1 MDSSLIGMTV
11 AIVILVMC
19 SAYFS
24 ATETAFTSLNTIR
37 MKTWAENGD
46 KRAARALA
54 VGEDYDK
61 LLSSIL
67 IGNNIVNIT
76 ATTIST
82 LLFTKIFV
90 TYGAT
95 ISTVVITIV
104 VLIFGE
110 ISPKSVAKEFPERFA
125 MFSAPIL
132 RVIILVLTPLNFL
145 FSMWKKLLS
154 KIFKPSGDDG
164 ITEEELMGIVD
175 QAESEGGLDAHE
187 GDLIRASIEFNE
199 LDVSDILT
207 PRVDLVAVDEEST
220 MQEVGALFVE
230 NGYSRLPI
238 YHETIDNIIGVVHQK
253 DFYKARVRG
262 EDRLA
267 MIKSPV
273 VYTTPNTKIF
283 KLLRILQ
290 MNKVHMAVVVDEYGG
305 TEGMVTMED
314 LLETIVGDLDDEHEE
329 DNAVVT
335 LADGVYEVGG
345 DVPVNELEGLL
356 GEDIFENADCDTI
369 GGFITETLGR
379 IPQAGETLPLETL
392 GYTLTVAEATPR
404 AVTKVTITRTAEK
417 TADPQ
422 PAPEQK
428 RRFGRKKDRDGEK

>member
-187 GDLIRASIEFNE
+187 GDLIRASIEFND

-230 NGYSRLPI
+230 NGYSRLPV
-238 YHETIDNIIGVVHQK
+238 YHETIDNIIGVIHQK

-305 TEGMVTMED
+305 TEGIVTLED
-314 LLETIVGDLDDEHEE
+314 ILEELVGEIWDEHDEVTEFLRKQPDGSYNIDCTTDLDDMYDLFEIKGECE
-329 DNAVVT
+329 ASTVSGWVLEQIDRIPKQ
-335 LADGVYEVGG
+335 G
-345 DVPVNELEGLL
+345 DHFIAEGL
-356 GEDIFENADCDTI
+356 EVTVTAVDNRRVMEINVKPV
-369 GGFITETLGR
+369 
-379 IPQAGETLPLETL
+379 PQE
-392 GYTLTVAEATPR
+392 
-404 AVTKVTITRTAEK
+404 TAES
-417 TADPQ
+417 DD
-422 PAPEQK
+422 E
-428 RRFGRKKDRDGEK
+428 

>member
-132 RVIILVLTPLNFL
+132 RVIIVVLTPLNFL

-187 GDLIRASIEFNE
+187 GDLIRASIEFND

-230 NGYSRLPI
+230 NGYSRLPV
-238 YHETIDNIIGVVHQK
+238 YHETIDNIIGVIHQK

-305 TEGMVTMED
+305 TEGIVTLED
-314 LLETIVGDLDDEHEE
+314 ILEELVGEIWDEHDEVTEFLHKQPDGSYNIDCTTDLDDMYDLFEIKGECE
-329 DNAVVT
+329 ASTVSGWVLEQIDRIPKQ
-335 LADGVYEVGG
+335 G
-345 DVPVNELEGLL
+345 DHFIAEGL
-356 GEDIFENADCDTI
+356 EVTVTAVDNRRVMEINVKPV
-369 GGFITETLGR
+369 
-379 IPQAGETLPLETL
+379 PQEK
-392 GYTLTVAEATPR
+392 AESDD
-404 AVTKVTITRTAEK
+404 E
-417 TADPQ
+417 
-422 PAPEQK
+422 
-428 RRFGRKKDRDGEK
+428 

>member
-54 VGEDYDK
+54 LEQDYDK

-132 RVIILVLTPLNFL
+132 RVIIVVLTPLNFL

-187 GDLIRASIEFNE
+187 GDLIRASIEFND

-238 YHETIDNIIGVVHQK
+238 YHETIDNIIGVIHQK

-305 TEGMVTMED
+305 TEGIVTLED
-314 LLETIVGDLDDEHEE
+314 ILEELVGEIWDEHDEVTEFLHKQPDGSYNIDCTTDLDDMYDLFEIKGECE
-329 DNAVVT
+329 ASTVSGWVLEQIDRIPKQ
-335 LADGVYEVGG
+335 G
-345 DVPVNELEGLL
+345 DHFIAEGL
-356 GEDIFENADCDTI
+356 EVTVTAVDNRRVMEINVKPV
-369 GGFITETLGR
+369 
-379 IPQAGETLPLETL
+379 PQEK
-392 GYTLTVAEATPR
+392 AESDD
-404 AVTKVTITRTAEK
+404 E
-417 TADPQ
+417 
-422 PAPEQK
+422 
-428 RRFGRKKDRDGEK
+428 

>member
-90 TYGAT
+90 TYVAT

-305 TEGMVTMED
+305 TEGIVTLED
-314 LLETIVGDLDDEHEE
+314 ILEELVGEIWDEHDEVTEFLHKQPDGSYNIDCTTDLDDMYDLFEIKGECE
-329 DNAVVT
+329 ASTVSGWVLEQIDRIPKQ
-335 LADGVYEVGG
+335 G
-345 DVPVNELEGLL
+345 DHFIAEGL
-356 GEDIFENADCDTI
+356 EV
-369 GGFITETLGR
+369 
-379 IPQAGETLPLETL
+379 
-392 GYTLTVAEATPR
+392 TVT
-404 AVTKVTITRTAEK
+404 AVDNRRVMEINVK
-417 TADPQ
+417 
-422 PAPEQK
+422 PAPQ
-428 RRFGRKKDRDGEK
+428 EKAESDDE

>member
-1 MDSSLIGMTV
+1 MIGMTV

-230 NGYSRLPI
+230 NGYSRLPV
-238 YHETIDNIIGVVHQK
+238 YHETIDNIIGVIHQK

-305 TEGMVTMED
+305 TEGIVTLED
-314 LLETIVGDLDDEHEE
+314 ILEELVGEIWDEHDEVTEFLHKQPDGSYNIDCTTDLDDMYDLFEIKGECE
-329 DNAVVT
+329 ASTVSGWVLEQIDRIPKQ
-335 LADGVYEVGG
+335 G
-345 DVPVNELEGLL
+345 DHFIAEGL
-356 GEDIFENADCDTI
+356 EVTVTAVDNRRVMEINVKPV
-369 GGFITETLGR
+369 
-379 IPQAGETLPLETL
+379 PQEK
-392 GYTLTVAEATPR
+392 AESDD
-404 AVTKVTITRTAEK
+404 E
-417 TADPQ
+417 
-422 PAPEQK
+422 
-428 RRFGRKKDRDGEK
+428 

>member
-154 KIFKPSGDDG
+154 KIFKPSSDDG

-305 TEGMVTMED
+305 TEGIVTLED
-314 LLETIVGDLDDEHEE
+314 ILEELVGEIWDEHDEVTEFLHKQPDGSYNIDCTTDLDDMYDLFEIKGECE
-329 DNAVVT
+329 ASTVSGWVLEQIDRIPKQ
-335 LADGVYEVGG
+335 G
-345 DVPVNELEGLL
+345 DHFIAEGL
-356 GEDIFENADCDTI
+356 EV
-369 GGFITETLGR
+369 
-379 IPQAGETLPLETL
+379 
-392 GYTLTVAEATPR
+392 TVT
-404 AVTKVTITRTAEK
+404 AVDNRRVMEINVK
-417 TADPQ
+417 
-422 PAPEQK
+422 PAPQ
-428 RRFGRKKDRDGEK
+428 EKAESDDE

>member
-11 AIVILVMC
+11 AIVLLVMC

-305 TEGMVTMED
+305 TEGIVTLED
-314 LLETIVGDLDDEHEE
+314 ILEELVGEIWDEHDEVTEFLHKQPDGSYNIDCTTDLDDMYDLFEIKGECE
-329 DNAVVT
+329 ASTVSGWVLEQIDRIPKQ
-335 LADGVYEVGG
+335 G
-345 DVPVNELEGLL
+345 DHFIAEGL
-356 GEDIFENADCDTI
+356 EV
-369 GGFITETLGR
+369 
-379 IPQAGETLPLETL
+379 
-392 GYTLTVAEATPR
+392 TVT
-404 AVTKVTITRTAEK
+404 AVDNRRVMEINVK
-417 TADPQ
+417 
-422 PAPEQK
+422 PAPQ
-428 RRFGRKKDRDGEK
+428 EKAESDDE

>member
-132 RVIILVLTPLNFL
+132 RVIIVVLTPLNFL

-305 TEGMVTMED
+305 TEGIVTLED
-314 LLETIVGDLDDEHEE
+314 ILEELVGEIWDEHDEVTEFLRKQPDGSYNIDCTTDLDDMYDLFEIKGECE
-329 DNAVVT
+329 ASTVSGWVLEQIDRIPKQ
-335 LADGVYEVGG
+335 G
-345 DVPVNELEGLL
+345 DHFIAEGL
-356 GEDIFENADCDTI
+356 EVTVTAVDNRRVMEINVKPV
-369 GGFITETLGR
+369 
-379 IPQAGETLPLETL
+379 PQE
-392 GYTLTVAEATPR
+392 
-404 AVTKVTITRTAEK
+404 TAES
-417 TADPQ
+417 DD
-422 PAPEQK
+422 E
-428 RRFGRKKDRDGEK
+428 

>member
-187 GDLIRASIEFNE
+187 GDLIRASIEFND

-238 YHETIDNIIGVVHQK
+238 YHETIDNIIGVIHQK

-305 TEGMVTMED
+305 TEGIVTLED
-314 LLETIVGDLDDEHEE
+314 ILEELVGEIWDEHDEVTEFLHKQPDGSYNIDCTTDLDDMYDLFEIKGECE
-329 DNAVVT
+329 ASTVSGWVLEQIDRIPKQ
-335 LADGVYEVGG
+335 G
-345 DVPVNELEGLL
+345 DHFIAEGL
-356 GEDIFENADCDTI
+356 EV
-369 GGFITETLGR
+369 
-379 IPQAGETLPLETL
+379 
-392 GYTLTVAEATPR
+392 TVT
-404 AVTKVTITRTAEK
+404 AVDNRRVMEINVK
-417 TADPQ
+417 
-422 PAPEQK
+422 PAPQ
-428 RRFGRKKDRDGEK
+428 EKAESDDE

>member
-305 TEGMVTMED
+305 TEGIVTLED
-314 LLETIVGDLDDEHEE
+314 ILEELVGEIWDEHDEVTEFLHKQPDGSYNIDCTTDLDDMYDLFEIKGECE
-329 DNAVVT
+329 ASTVSGWVLEQIDRIPKQ
-335 LADGVYEVGG
+335 G
-345 DVPVNELEGLL
+345 DHFIAEGL
-356 GEDIFENADCDTI
+356 EV
-369 GGFITETLGR
+369 
-379 IPQAGETLPLETL
+379 
-392 GYTLTVAEATPR
+392 TVT
-404 AVTKVTITRTAEK
+404 AVDNRRVMEINVK
-417 TADPQ
+417 
-422 PAPEQK
+422 PAPQ
-428 RRFGRKKDRDGEK
+428 EKVESDDE

>member
-132 RVIILVLTPLNFL
+132 RVIIVVLTPLNFL

-238 YHETIDNIIGVVHQK
+238 YHETIDNIIGVIHQK

-305 TEGMVTMED
+305 TEGIVTLED
-314 LLETIVGDLDDEHEE
+314 ILEELVGEIWDEHDEVTEFLHKQPDGSYNIDCTTDLDDMYDLFEIKGECE
-329 DNAVVT
+329 ASTVSGWVLEQIDRIPKQ
-335 LADGVYEVGG
+335 G
-345 DVPVNELEGLL
+345 DHFIAEGL
-356 GEDIFENADCDTI
+356 EV
-369 GGFITETLGR
+369 
-379 IPQAGETLPLETL
+379 
-392 GYTLTVAEATPR
+392 TVT
-404 AVTKVTITRTAEK
+404 AVDNRRVMEINVK
-417 TADPQ
+417 
-422 PAPEQK
+422 PAPQ
-428 RRFGRKKDRDGEK
+428 EKAESDDE

>member
-132 RVIILVLTPLNFL
+132 RVIIVVLTPLNFL

-187 GDLIRASIEFNE
+187 GDLIRASIEFND

-305 TEGMVTMED
+305 TEGIVTLED
-314 LLETIVGDLDDEHEE
+314 ILEELVGEIWDEHDEVTEFLRKQPDGSYNIDCTTDLDDMYDLFEIKGECE
-329 DNAVVT
+329 ASTVSGWVLEQIDRIPKQ
-335 LADGVYEVGG
+335 G
-345 DVPVNELEGLL
+345 DHFIAEGL
-356 GEDIFENADCDTI
+356 EVTVTAVDNRRVMEINVKPV
-369 GGFITETLGR
+369 
-379 IPQAGETLPLETL
+379 PQEK
-392 GYTLTVAEATPR
+392 AESDD
-404 AVTKVTITRTAEK
+404 E
-417 TADPQ
+417 
-422 PAPEQK
+422 
-428 RRFGRKKDRDGEK
+428 

>member
-54 VGEDYDK
+54 LEQDYDK

-187 GDLIRASIEFNE
+187 GDLIRASIEFND

-305 TEGMVTMED
+305 TEGIVTLED
-314 LLETIVGDLDDEHEE
+314 ILEELVGEIWDEHDEVTEFLHKQPDGSYNIDCTTDLDDMYDLFEIKGECE
-329 DNAVVT
+329 ASTVSGWVLEQIDRIPKQ
-335 LADGVYEVGG
+335 G
-345 DVPVNELEGLL
+345 DHFIAEGL
-356 GEDIFENADCDTI
+356 EVTVTAVDNRRVMEINVKPV
-369 GGFITETLGR
+369 
-379 IPQAGETLPLETL
+379 PQEK
-392 GYTLTVAEATPR
+392 AESDD
-404 AVTKVTITRTAEK
+404 E
-417 TADPQ
+417 
-422 PAPEQK
+422 
-428 RRFGRKKDRDGEK
+428 

>member
-132 RVIILVLTPLNFL
+132 RVIIVVLTPLNFL

-305 TEGMVTMED
+305 TEGIVTLED
-314 LLETIVGDLDDEHEE
+314 ILEELVGEIWDEHDEVTEFLHKQPDGSYNIDCTTDLDDMYDLFEIKGECE
-329 DNAVVT
+329 ASTVSGWVLEQIDRIPKQ
-335 LADGVYEVGG
+335 G
-345 DVPVNELEGLL
+345 DHFIAEGL
-356 GEDIFENADCDTI
+356 EV
-369 GGFITETLGR
+369 
-379 IPQAGETLPLETL
+379 
-392 GYTLTVAEATPR
+392 TVT
-404 AVTKVTITRTAEK
+404 AVDNRRVMEINVK
-417 TADPQ
+417 
-422 PAPEQK
+422 PAPQ
-428 RRFGRKKDRDGEK
+428 EKAESDDE

>member
-110 ISPKSVAKEFPERFA
+110 ISPKSVAEEFTERFA

-305 TEGMVTMED
+305 TEGIVTLED
-314 LLETIVGDLDDEHEE
+314 ILEGLVGEIWDEHDEVTEFLRKQPDGSYNIDCTTDLDDMYDLFEIKGECE
-329 DNAVVT
+329 ASTVSGWVLEQIDRIPKQ
-335 LADGVYEVGG
+335 G
-345 DVPVNELEGLL
+345 DHFIAEGL
-356 GEDIFENADCDTI
+356 EVTVTAVDNRRVMEINVKPV
-369 GGFITETLGR
+369 
-379 IPQAGETLPLETL
+379 PQE
-392 GYTLTVAEATPR
+392 
-404 AVTKVTITRTAEK
+404 TAES
-417 TADPQ
+417 DD
-422 PAPEQK
+422 E
-428 RRFGRKKDRDGEK
+428 

>member
-187 GDLIRASIEFNE
+187 GDLIRASIEFND

-230 NGYSRLPI
+230 NGYSRLPV
-238 YHETIDNIIGVVHQK
+238 YHETIDNIIGVIHQK

-305 TEGMVTMED
+305 TEGIVTLED
-314 LLETIVGDLDDEHEE
+314 ILEELVGEIWDEHDEVTEFLHKQPDGSYNIDCTTDLDDMYDLFEIKGECE
-329 DNAVVT
+329 ASTVSGWVLEQIDRIPKQ
-335 LADGVYEVGG
+335 G
-345 DVPVNELEGLL
+345 DHFIAEGL
-356 GEDIFENADCDTI
+356 EV
-369 GGFITETLGR
+369 
-379 IPQAGETLPLETL
+379 
-392 GYTLTVAEATPR
+392 TVT
-404 AVTKVTITRTAEK
+404 AVDNRRVMEINVK
-417 TADPQ
+417 
-422 PAPEQK
+422 PAPQ
-428 RRFGRKKDRDGEK
+428 EKAESDDE

>member
-187 GDLIRASIEFNE
+187 GDLIRASIEFND

-207 PRVDLVAVDEEST
+207 PRVDLVAVDEEAT

-230 NGYSRLPI
+230 NGYSRLPV

-305 TEGMVTMED
+305 TEGIVTLED
-314 LLETIVGDLDDEHEE
+314 ILEELVGEIWDEHDEVTEFLRKQPDGSYNIDCTTDLDDMYDLFEIKGECE
-329 DNAVVT
+329 ASTVSGWVLEQIDRIPKQ
-335 LADGVYEVGG
+335 G
-345 DVPVNELEGLL
+345 DHFIAEGL
-356 GEDIFENADCDTI
+356 EV
-369 GGFITETLGR
+369 
-379 IPQAGETLPLETL
+379 
-392 GYTLTVAEATPR
+392 TVT
-404 AVTKVTITRTAEK
+404 AVDNRRVMEINVK
-417 TADPQ
+417 
-422 PAPEQK
+422 PAPQ
-428 RRFGRKKDRDGEK
+428 EKAESDDE

>member
-305 TEGMVTMED
+305 TEGIVTLED
-314 LLETIVGDLDDEHEE
+314 ILEELVGEIWDEHDE
-329 DNAVVT
+329 VT
-335 LADGVYEVGG
+335 EFLH
-345 DVPVNELEGLL
+345 
-356 GEDIFENADCDTI
+356 
-369 GGFITETLGR
+369 
-379 IPQAGETLPLETL
+379 
-392 GYTLTVAEATPR
+392 
-404 AVTKVTITRTAEK
+404 K
-417 TADPQ
+417 
-422 PAPEQK
+422 
-428 RRFGRKKDRDGEK
+428 

>member
-11 AIVILVMC
+11 AVVILVMC

-54 VGEDYDK
+54 LEQDYDK

-305 TEGMVTMED
+305 TEGIVTLED
-314 LLETIVGDLDDEHEE
+314 ILEELVGEIWDEHDEVTEFLHKQPDGSYNIDCTTDLDDMYDLFEIKGECE
-329 DNAVVT
+329 ASTVSGWVLEQIDRIPKQ
-335 LADGVYEVGG
+335 G
-345 DVPVNELEGLL
+345 DHFIAEGL
-356 GEDIFENADCDTI
+356 EV
-369 GGFITETLGR
+369 
-379 IPQAGETLPLETL
+379 
-392 GYTLTVAEATPR
+392 TVT
-404 AVTKVTITRTAEK
+404 AVDNRRVMEINVK
-417 TADPQ
+417 
-422 PAPEQK
+422 PAPQ
-428 RRFGRKKDRDGEK
+428 EKAESDDE

>member
-1 MDSSLIGMTV
+1 MDSSLIGMIV
-11 AIVILVMC
+11 AVVILVMC

-54 VGEDYDK
+54 LEQDYDK

-132 RVIILVLTPLNFL
+132 RVIIVVLTPLNFL

-305 TEGMVTMED
+305 TEGIVTLED
-314 LLETIVGDLDDEHEE
+314 ILEELVGEIWDEHDEVTEFLRKQPDGSYNIDCTTDLDDMYDLFEIKGECE
-329 DNAVVT
+329 ASTVSGWVLEQIDRIPKQ
-335 LADGVYEVGG
+335 G
-345 DVPVNELEGLL
+345 DHFIAEGL
-356 GEDIFENADCDTI
+356 EVTVTAVDNRRVMEINVKPV
-369 GGFITETLGR
+369 
-379 IPQAGETLPLETL
+379 PQEK
-392 GYTLTVAEATPR
+392 AESDD
-404 AVTKVTITRTAEK
+404 E
-417 TADPQ
+417 
-422 PAPEQK
+422 
-428 RRFGRKKDRDGEK
+428 

>member
-238 YHETIDNIIGVVHQK
+238 YHETIDNIIGVIHQK

-305 TEGMVTMED
+305 TEGIVTLED
-314 LLETIVGDLDDEHEE
+314 ILEELVGEIWDEHDEVTEFLHKQPDGSYNIDCTTDLDDMYDLFEIKGECE
-329 DNAVVT
+329 ASTVSGWVLEQIDRIPKQ
-335 LADGVYEVGG
+335 G
-345 DVPVNELEGLL
+345 DHFIAEGL
-356 GEDIFENADCDTI
+356 EV
-369 GGFITETLGR
+369 
-379 IPQAGETLPLETL
+379 
-392 GYTLTVAEATPR
+392 TVT
-404 AVTKVTITRTAEK
+404 AVDNRRVMEINVK
-417 TADPQ
+417 
-422 PAPEQK
+422 PAPQK
-428 RRFGRKKDRDGEK
+428 KEESDDE

>member
-104 VLIFGE
+104 VLIFSE

-305 TEGMVTMED
+305 TEGIVTLED
-314 LLETIVGDLDDEHEE
+314 ILEELVGEIWDEHDEVTEFLHKQPDGSYNIDCTTDLDDMYDLFEIKGECE
-329 DNAVVT
+329 ASTVSGWVLEQIDRIPKQ
-335 LADGVYEVGG
+335 G
-345 DVPVNELEGLL
+345 DHFIAEGL
-356 GEDIFENADCDTI
+356 EV
-369 GGFITETLGR
+369 
-379 IPQAGETLPLETL
+379 
-392 GYTLTVAEATPR
+392 TVT
-404 AVTKVTITRTAEK
+404 AVDNRRVMEINVK
-417 TADPQ
+417 
-422 PAPEQK
+422 PAPQ
-428 RRFGRKKDRDGEK
+428 EKAESDDE

>member
-1 MDSSLIGMTV
+1 MDSSLIGMIV
-11 AIVILVMC
+11 AVVILVMC

-132 RVIILVLTPLNFL
+132 RVIIVVLTPLNFL

-187 GDLIRASIEFNE
+187 GDLIRASIEFND

-305 TEGMVTMED
+305 TEGIVTLED
-314 LLETIVGDLDDEHEE
+314 ILEELVGEIWDEHDEVTEFLRKQPDGSYNIDCTTDLDDMYDLFEIKGECE
-329 DNAVVT
+329 ASTVSGWVLEQIDRIPKQ
-335 LADGVYEVGG
+335 G
-345 DVPVNELEGLL
+345 DHFIAEGL
-356 GEDIFENADCDTI
+356 EVTVTAVDNRRVMEINVKPV
-369 GGFITETLGR
+369 
-379 IPQAGETLPLETL
+379 PQEK
-392 GYTLTVAEATPR
+392 AESDD
-404 AVTKVTITRTAEK
+404 E
-417 TADPQ
+417 
-422 PAPEQK
+422 
-428 RRFGRKKDRDGEK
+428 

>member
-305 TEGMVTMED
+305 TEGIVTLED
-314 LLETIVGDLDDEHEE
+314 ILEELVGEIWDEHDEVTEFLHKQPDGSYNIDCTTDLDDMYDLFEIKGECE
-329 DNAVVT
+329 ASTVSGWVLEQIDRIPKQ
-335 LADGVYEVGG
+335 G
-345 DVPVNELEGLL
+345 DHFIAEGL
-356 GEDIFENADCDTI
+356 EV
-369 GGFITETLGR
+369 
-379 IPQAGETLPLETL
+379 
-392 GYTLTVAEATPR
+392 TVT
-404 AVTKVTITRTAEK
+404 AVDNRRVMEINVK
-417 TADPQ
+417 
-422 PAPEQK
+422 PAPQ
-428 RRFGRKKDRDGEK
+428 EKAESADE

>member
-1 MDSSLIGMTV
+1 MDSSLIGMIV
-11 AIVILVMC
+11 AVVILVMC

-54 VGEDYDK
+54 LEQDYDK

-187 GDLIRASIEFNE
+187 GDLIRASIEFND

-305 TEGMVTMED
+305 TEGIVTLED
-314 LLETIVGDLDDEHEE
+314 ILEELVGEIWDEHDEVTEFLRKQPDGSYNIDCTTDLDDMYDLFEIKGECE
-329 DNAVVT
+329 ASTVSGWVLEQIDRIPKQ
-335 LADGVYEVGG
+335 G
-345 DVPVNELEGLL
+345 DHFIAEGL
-356 GEDIFENADCDTI
+356 EV
-369 GGFITETLGR
+369 
-379 IPQAGETLPLETL
+379 
-392 GYTLTVAEATPR
+392 TVT
-404 AVTKVTITRTAEK
+404 AVDNRRVMEINVK
-417 TADPQ
+417 
-422 PAPEQK
+422 PAPQ
-428 RRFGRKKDRDGEK
+428 EKAESDDE

>member
-1 MDSSLIGMTV
+1 MDSSLIGMIV
-11 AIVILVMC
+11 AVVILVMC

-54 VGEDYDK
+54 LEQDYDK

-187 GDLIRASIEFNE
+187 GDLIRASIEFND

-305 TEGMVTMED
+305 TEGIVTLED
-314 LLETIVGDLDDEHEE
+314 ILEELVGEIWDEHDEVTEFLHKQPDGSYNIDCTTDLDDMYDLFEIKGECE
-329 DNAVVT
+329 ASTVSGWVLEQIDRIPKQ
-335 LADGVYEVGG
+335 G
-345 DVPVNELEGLL
+345 DHFIAEGL
-356 GEDIFENADCDTI
+356 EVTVTAVDNRRVMEINVKPV
-369 GGFITETLGR
+369 
-379 IPQAGETLPLETL
+379 PQEK
-392 GYTLTVAEATPR
+392 AESDD
-404 AVTKVTITRTAEK
+404 E
-417 TADPQ
+417 
-422 PAPEQK
+422 
-428 RRFGRKKDRDGEK
+428 

>member
-1 MDSSLIGMTV
+1 MDSSLIGMIV
-11 AIVILVMC
+11 AVVILVMC

-54 VGEDYDK
+54 LEQDYDK

-187 GDLIRASIEFNE
+187 GDLIRASIEFND

-305 TEGMVTMED
+305 TEGIVTLED
-314 LLETIVGDLDDEHEE
+314 ILEELVGEIWDEHDEVTEFLHKQPDGSYNIDCTTDLDDMYDLFEIKGECE
-329 DNAVVT
+329 ASTVSGWVLEQIDRIPKQ
-335 LADGVYEVGG
+335 G
-345 DVPVNELEGLL
+345 DHFIAEGL
-356 GEDIFENADCDTI
+356 EV
-369 GGFITETLGR
+369 
-379 IPQAGETLPLETL
+379 
-392 GYTLTVAEATPR
+392 TVT
-404 AVTKVTITRTAEK
+404 AVDNRRVMEINVK
-417 TADPQ
+417 
-422 PAPEQK
+422 PAPQ
-428 RRFGRKKDRDGEK
+428 EKAESDDE

>member
-11 AIVILVMC
+11 AIVLLVMC

-54 VGEDYDK
+54 LEQDYDK

-305 TEGMVTMED
+305 TEGIVTLED
-314 LLETIVGDLDDEHEE
+314 ILEELVGEIWDEHDEVTEFLRKQPDGSYNIDCTTDLDDMYDLFEIKGECE
-329 DNAVVT
+329 ASTVSGWVLEQIDRIPKQ
-335 LADGVYEVGG
+335 G
-345 DVPVNELEGLL
+345 DHFIAEGL
-356 GEDIFENADCDTI
+356 EVTVTAVDNRRVMEINVKPV
-369 GGFITETLGR
+369 
-379 IPQAGETLPLETL
+379 PQEK
-392 GYTLTVAEATPR
+392 AESDD
-404 AVTKVTITRTAEK
+404 E
-417 TADPQ
+417 
-422 PAPEQK
+422 
-428 RRFGRKKDRDGEK
+428 

>member
-1 MDSSLIGMTV
+1 MDSSLIGMIV
-11 AIVILVMC
+11 AVVILVMC

-46 KRAARALA
+46 KRAACALA
-54 VGEDYDK
+54 LEQDYDK

-305 TEGMVTMED
+305 TEGIVTLED
-314 LLETIVGDLDDEHEE
+314 ILEELVGEIWDEHDEVTEFLHKQPDGSYNIDCTTDLDDMYDLFEIKGECE
-329 DNAVVT
+329 ASTVSGWVLEQIDRIPKQ
-335 LADGVYEVGG
+335 G
-345 DVPVNELEGLL
+345 DHFIAEGL
-356 GEDIFENADCDTI
+356 EV
-369 GGFITETLGR
+369 
-379 IPQAGETLPLETL
+379 
-392 GYTLTVAEATPR
+392 TVT
-404 AVTKVTITRTAEK
+404 AVDNRRVMEINVK
-417 TADPQ
+417 
-422 PAPEQK
+422 PAPQ
-428 RRFGRKKDRDGEK
+428 EKAESDDE

>member
-1 MDSSLIGMTV
+1 MDSSLIGMIV
-11 AIVILVMC
+11 AVVILVMC

-54 VGEDYDK
+54 LEQDYDK

-132 RVIILVLTPLNFL
+132 RVIIVVLTPLNFL

-187 GDLIRASIEFNE
+187 GDLIRASIEFND

-238 YHETIDNIIGVVHQK
+238 YHETIDNIIGVIHQK

-305 TEGMVTMED
+305 TEGIVTLED
-314 LLETIVGDLDDEHEE
+314 ILEELVGEIWDEHDEVTEFLHKQPDGSYNIDCTTDLDDMYDLFEIKGECE
-329 DNAVVT
+329 ASTVSGWVLEQIDRIPKQ
-335 LADGVYEVGG
+335 G
-345 DVPVNELEGLL
+345 DHFIAEGL
-356 GEDIFENADCDTI
+356 EVTVTAVDNRRVMEINVKPV
-369 GGFITETLGR
+369 
-379 IPQAGETLPLETL
+379 PQE
-392 GYTLTVAEATPR
+392 
-404 AVTKVTITRTAEK
+404 TAES
-417 TADPQ
+417 DD
-422 PAPEQK
+422 E
-428 RRFGRKKDRDGEK
+428 

>member
-132 RVIILVLTPLNFL
+132 RVIIVVLTPLNFL

-187 GDLIRASIEFNE
+187 GDLIRASIEFND

-305 TEGMVTMED
+305 TEGIVTLED
-314 LLETIVGDLDDEHEE
+314 ILEELVGEIWDEHDEVTEFLRKQPDGSYNIDCTTDLDDMYDLFEIKGECE
-329 DNAVVT
+329 ASTVSGWVLEQIDRIPKQ
-335 LADGVYEVGG
+335 G
-345 DVPVNELEGLL
+345 DHFIAEGL
-356 GEDIFENADCDTI
+356 EVTVTAVDNRRVMEINVKPA
-369 GGFITETLGR
+369 
-379 IPQAGETLPLETL
+379 PQE
-392 GYTLTVAEATPR
+392 
-404 AVTKVTITRTAEK
+404 TAES
-417 TADPQ
+417 DD
-422 PAPEQK
+422 E
-428 RRFGRKKDRDGEK
+428 

>member
-1 MDSSLIGMTV
+1 MDSSLIGMIV
-11 AIVILVMC
+11 AVVLLVMC

-54 VGEDYDK
+54 LEQDYDK

-132 RVIILVLTPLNFL
+132 RVIIVVLTPLNFL

-187 GDLIRASIEFNE
+187 GDLIRASIEFND

-305 TEGMVTMED
+305 TEGIVTLED
-314 LLETIVGDLDDEHEE
+314 ILEELVGEIWDEHDEVTEFLRKQPDGSYNIDCTTDLDDMYDLFEIKGECE
-329 DNAVVT
+329 ASTVSGWVLEQIDRIPKQ
-335 LADGVYEVGG
+335 G
-345 DVPVNELEGLL
+345 DHFIAEGL
-356 GEDIFENADCDTI
+356 EVTVTAVDNRRVMEINVKPV
-369 GGFITETLGR
+369 
-379 IPQAGETLPLETL
+379 PQEK
-392 GYTLTVAEATPR
+392 AESDD
-404 AVTKVTITRTAEK
+404 E
-417 TADPQ
+417 
-422 PAPEQK
+422 
-428 RRFGRKKDRDGEK
+428 

>member
-54 VGEDYDK
+54 LEQDYDK

-305 TEGMVTMED
+305 TEGIVTLED
-314 LLETIVGDLDDEHEE
+314 ILEELVGEIWDEHDEVTEFLHKQPDGSYNIDCTTDLDDMYDLFEIKGECE
-329 DNAVVT
+329 ASTVSGWVLEQIDRIPKQ
-335 LADGVYEVGG
+335 G
-345 DVPVNELEGLL
+345 DHFIAEGL
-356 GEDIFENADCDTI
+356 EVTVTAVDNRRVMEINVKPV
-369 GGFITETLGR
+369 
-379 IPQAGETLPLETL
+379 PQE
-392 GYTLTVAEATPR
+392 
-404 AVTKVTITRTAEK
+404 TAES
-417 TADPQ
+417 DD
-422 PAPEQK
+422 E
-428 RRFGRKKDRDGEK
+428 

>member
-54 VGEDYDK
+54 LEQDYDK

-238 YHETIDNIIGVVHQK
+238 YHETIDNIIGVIHQK

-305 TEGMVTMED
+305 TEGIVTLED
-314 LLETIVGDLDDEHEE
+314 ILEELVGEIWDEHDEVTEFLHKQPDGSYNIDCTTDLDDMYDLFEIKGECE
-329 DNAVVT
+329 ASTVSGWVLEQIDRIPKQ
-335 LADGVYEVGG
+335 G
-345 DVPVNELEGLL
+345 DHFIAEGL
-356 GEDIFENADCDTI
+356 EV
-369 GGFITETLGR
+369 
-379 IPQAGETLPLETL
+379 
-392 GYTLTVAEATPR
+392 TVT
-404 AVTKVTITRTAEK
+404 AVDNRRVMEINVK
-417 TADPQ
+417 
-422 PAPEQK
+422 PAPQ
-428 RRFGRKKDRDGEK
+428 EKAESDDE

>member
-1 MDSSLIGMTV
+1 MIGMTV

-54 VGEDYDK
+54 LEQDYDK

-305 TEGMVTMED
+305 TEGIVTLED
-314 LLETIVGDLDDEHEE
+314 ILEELVGEIWDEHDEVTEFLHKQPDGSYNIDCTTDLDDMYDLFEIKGECE
-329 DNAVVT
+329 ASTVSGWVLEQIDRIPKQ
-335 LADGVYEVGG
+335 G
-345 DVPVNELEGLL
+345 DHFIAEGL
-356 GEDIFENADCDTI
+356 EVTVTAVDNRRVMEINVKPV
-369 GGFITETLGR
+369 
-379 IPQAGETLPLETL
+379 PQEK
-392 GYTLTVAEATPR
+392 AESDD
-404 AVTKVTITRTAEK
+404 E
-417 TADPQ
+417 
-422 PAPEQK
+422 
-428 RRFGRKKDRDGEK
+428 

>member
-230 NGYSRLPI
+230 NGYSRLPV
-238 YHETIDNIIGVVHQK
+238 YHETIDNIIGVIHQK

-305 TEGMVTMED
+305 TEGIVTLED
-314 LLETIVGDLDDEHEE
+314 ILEELVGEIWDEHDEVTEFLRKQPDGSYNIDCTTDLDDMYDLFEIKGECE
-329 DNAVVT
+329 ASTVSGWVLEQIDRIPKQ
-335 LADGVYEVGG
+335 G
-345 DVPVNELEGLL
+345 DHFIAEGL
-356 GEDIFENADCDTI
+356 EVTVTAVDNRRVMEINVKPV
-369 GGFITETLGR
+369 
-379 IPQAGETLPLETL
+379 PQEK
-392 GYTLTVAEATPR
+392 AESDD
-404 AVTKVTITRTAEK
+404 E
-417 TADPQ
+417 
-422 PAPEQK
+422 
-428 RRFGRKKDRDGEK
+428 